1 MSLPEVHCDEEMRSL
16 EQGQQTTLAARD
28 HTQSTACFCVAFEV
42 RMIVIFLEGCKKKGG
57 EKKKKLYN
65 RDCIWSTKLKYLLF
79 APLQKFANPQF
90 NRCVFLSLL
99 CINANYYF
107 FKIT

>member
-42 RMIVIFLEGCKKKGG
+42 RMIFIFLEGCKKKGRG
-57 EKKKKLYN
+57 EEKE
-65 RDCIWSTKLKYLLF
+65 I
-79 APLQKFANPQF
+79 
-90 NRCVFLSLL
+90 V
-99 CINANYYF
+99 
-107 FKIT
+107 